1 MRRKILYLRD
11 FRSNVQIT
19 SVSNFKDVIR
29 QVASGAPVELNVNG
43 VSGSYDF
50 DGVDVDFDKPVVE
63 DAPNKIDQ
71 HFYKD
76 LFISQSLSA
85 SKDTPPVEEPPA
97 PEPPPVEA

>member
-1 MRRKILYLRD
+1 MRRKILFPRD

-29 QVASGAPVELNVNG
+29 QVANGVPVELNVNG
-43 VSGSYDF
+43 TSGSFDF

-71 HFYKD
+71 HFYKAR
-76 LFISQSLSA
+76 FISQALSA
-85 SKDTPPVEEPPA
+85 SKDTPPVEDSPT
-97 PEPPPVEA
+97 PEPPPAEA